1 MALTINFN
9 GLTDLQWQA
18 IFEFLNRYLVPN
30 IVKEPG
36 SPRGQI
42 FNAYLEQINLVATGQ
57 LGIED
62 FLFNIGDIFP
72 VAGEDNDRFRELAEQ
87 TQYNGFLKKFEEILA
102 SEDPASAIQGL
113 FDRYENVGIADN
125 SIILSELDSFGG
137 INSFSLMNPQNVL
150 DRVLIGDND
159 WGVTVQMC
167 TTTVT
172 TNCVDPKN
180 IKDIW
185 EDFGR
190 HVQVIFK
197 GLEIPGLPEWLPLPG
212 IMRLPTI
219 GEIWDRISGP
229 FNDAAREQMRDC
241 MSKDDDGD
249 GVANTA
255 SYCIENR
262 DIAGIITQ
270 GILDGTGELVD
281 ATTEAVKGIVDKA
294 LETLDCVTD
303 PAACATKVKDT
314 IEGIFKS
321 ADPTQPGLPDWM
333 RVIIIGSQYGDKV
346 LKELEKIFGSDI
358 DGDGTIGITQEQFD
372 CSTIN
377 RNGGV
382 VEKEEDCGACL
393 PNFVE
398 VDGQCTNWTDTGVTA
413 EECAAENREHI
424 PSTGAGTN
432 SACGGCLPD
441 FQVNETGDCVA
452 SPIKCEGNQVLNE
465 TTGRCEDPPPDC
477 TPGGPCTDETGA
489 SGTYDENCDCVADWI
504 NSGPSEQ
511 DCAALGK
518 THVPA
523 DDSTQTPS
531 SCGSCEQ
538 EGWTDTGQSGECE
551 APNTEAQPCDDP
563 EAVRRGGLS
572 DGECVLPGRPCFS
585 EPSKY
590 SGDDANIDKGQ
601 FNSEGFCVAAGGDNG
616 PDDTGGQCPA
626 DSERNGQNP
635 VFDPRDTSQSGFF
648 TAYTGITY
656 QYDPCNPSLGYSIVG
671 QNVNVCEDKNNQ
683 NYGNIVQQPEE
694 PCGECNAGFRKE
706 GNKCVPDEDNGG
718 DDGGE
723 ECPNGGSAALHIDND
738 CNQPCRDRNL
748 YDFGDGRGCVS
759 LVDVCANP
767 QTDEEYRVCGQ
778 EPPTPEPNE
787 GDDCPLGDNPTGGV
801 LQKDSRGKLICV
813 PKGRPPP
820 PEVCN
825 DPNATNYEQKG
836 KCGPCKDLYD
846 KPEGYDECTL
856 IETLCQDPDYAEG
869 NELCQGPC
877 DAGEVEFLDENGKV
891 FCDSPC
897 AYNDQIASSSR
908 DCREPCPDFN
918 GVEGPRDDQGNCYDC
933 TDEANALICGWAECP
948 DGSMAPTLEDCVA
961 PECDNK
967 ATDYPDC
974 VTCPS
979 GQRIN
984 PETDQCEEVDC
995 TLPENAL
1002 FCGWVECENG
1012 TMAPTL
1018 GDCDQET
1025 PCSDPTYA
1033 ANNPLE
1039 CGWVECPDGSFAE
1052 TREDCE
1058 ETPQECANGA
1068 TDYPDCTVCP
1078 EGQSMDAEG
1087 NCTDCSDCSC
1097 AEYAAANPE
1106 ECITEPPV
1114 EPPETGGGGGGGGGM
1129 MGAFTPFLAGISYT
1143 PQAVPEPP
1151 APPQK
1156 DYMAELD
1163 NLIKRSLF
1171 EGMA

>member
-87 TQYNGFLKKFEEILA
+87 TQYNGFLKEFEEILA

-125 SIILSELDSFGG
+125 SIILGELDSFGG

-413 EECAAENREHI
+413 EECAAKNREHI

-504 NSGPSEQ
+504 NSGPSKQ
-511 DCAALGK
+511 DCSALGK

-523 DDSTQTPS
+523 DDATQTPS

-538 EGWTDTGQSGECE
+538 EGWTDTGQSGECV
-551 APNTEAQPCDDP
+551 APPTTQVDCTQPRPSGTVTFDLINAQDRWDAQCGETHCTDGSTIDSHVNGDCQLGLTSDCQEITEANAAQCGKEKCP
-563 EAVRRGGLS
+563 
-572 DGECVLPGRPCFS
+572 DGTFADIGACS
-585 EPSKY
+585 ETP
-590 SGDDANIDKGQ
+590 
-601 FNSEGFCVAAGGDNG
+601 
-616 PDDTGGQCPA
+616 
-626 DSERNGQNP
+626 
-635 VFDPRDTSQSGFF
+635 
-648 TAYTGITY
+648 
-656 QYDPCNPSLGYSIVG
+656 
-671 QNVNVCEDKNNQ
+671 
-683 NYGNIVQQPEE
+683 PEE
-694 PCGECNAGFRKE
+694 T
-706 GNKCVPDEDNGG
+706 
-718 DDGGE
+718 
-723 ECPNGGSAALHIDND
+723 CPNGDSPALHTDND
-738 CNQPCRDRNL
+738 CNQPCRRGL
-748 YDFGDGRGCVS
+748 YDFGEGCVS
-759 LVDVCANP
+759 LTEVCTNP

-778 EPPTPEPNE
+778 HEQCGEDTDNPGKWVKDLSECNTPDDPGNEGDECTDALGNKGILVANEKGDLECIADSGTPTPQV

-801 LQKDSRGKLICV
+801 LQENPVTGELVCV
-813 PKGRPPP
+813 PKGTPPGLCEDGSIP
-820 PEVCN
+820 DPE
-825 DPNATNYEQKG
+825 KG
-836 KCGPCKDLYD
+836 
-846 KPEGYDECTL
+846 
-856 IETLCQDPDYAEG
+856 
-869 NELCQGPC
+869 
-877 DAGEVEFLDENGKV
+877 
-891 FCDSPC
+891 
-897 AYNDQIASSSR
+897 
-908 DCREPCPDFN
+908 CREDWCDDAMTVPKNEDGSCPD
-918 GVEGPRDDQGNCYDC
+918 VLDC
-933 TDEANALICGWAECP
+933 SEITDANAVQCGKEKCP
-948 DGSMAPTLEDCVA
+948 DGTFADIG
-961 PECDNK
+961 
-967 ATDYPDC
+967 
-974 VTCPS
+974 TCPEVTECTG
-979 GQRIN
+979 GQKDYGN
-984 PETDQCEEVDC
+984 GCED
-995 TLPENAL
+995 P
-1002 FCGWVECENG
+1002 CEFNNG
-1012 TMAPTL
+1012 IPA
-1018 GDCDQET
+1018 
-1025 PCSDPTYA
+1025 SS
-1033 ANNPLE
+1033 LE
-1039 CGWVECPDGSFAE
+1039 CIDPEGS
-1052 TREDCE
+1052 
-1058 ETPQECANGA
+1058 CANGA
-1068 TDYPDCTVCP
+1068 VDYPTCTQCEDGSIPDAIDGCAGPTINCADYNQQTNEDGTCGPCLPGYVKDTSQPDEPCVAAPEDPCP
-1078 EGQSMDAEG
+1078 AGFALNSATGLCEPVTCPDGESFCEATGQCETAE
-1087 NCTDCSDCSC
+1087 NCPDGGDDGGT
-1097 AEYAAANPE
+1097 
-1106 ECITEPPV
+1106 
-1114 EPPETGGGGGGGGGM
+1114 TGGGGFGGGGGGGM
-1129 MGAFTPFLAGISYT
+1129 FDIKPITISGDPQLLSRTEFPITDFLAG
-1143 PQAVPEPP
+1143 
-1151 APPQK
+1151 
-1156 DYMAELD
+1156 
-1163 NLIKRSLF
+1163 LF
-1171 EGMA
+1171 TGSGGGRA

>member
-616 PDDTGGQCPA
+616 PDDTGGQCPKGNA
-626 DSERNGQNP
+626 PQYFPEDTDQDGTFFYNGE
-635 VFDPRDTSQSGFF
+635 TL
-648 TAYTGITY
+648 T
-656 QYDPCNPSLGYSIVG
+656 YDPCDPLGPENSLSFTPA
-671 QNVNVCEDKNNQ
+671 
-683 NYGNIVQQPEE
+683 PELI
-694 PCGECNAGFRKE
+694 CN
-706 GNKCVPDEDNGG
+706 DENAKPPEG
-718 DDGGE
+718 DDGG
-723 ECPNGGSAALHIDND
+723 CGDCKDNFVFD
-738 CNQPCRDRNL
+738 TE
-748 YDFGDGRGCVS
+748 S
-759 LVDVCANP
+759 
-767 QTDEEYRVCGQ
+767 
-778 EPPTPEPNE
+778 
-787 GDDCPLGDNPTGGV
+787 
-801 LQKDSRGKLICV
+801 KICV
-813 PKGRPPP
+813 PKDSIDNNTGGNQGDECDLENGSGKGVKNANGDCVPVGSKCNRQLLGYGFEDNCPTGLGYNTPIGIINANGDCECSSISEVDCSEITEDNYRNCNKVKCPEGSTTPYADSLDDCIATPEPTCEENDPNSESDGQGGCRCKQDYALDNDQNSPTFGTCQPTKQP

-825 DPNATNYEQKG
+825 DPNATNYEQQG
-836 KCGPCKDLYD
+836 ECGPCKDLYD

-856 IETLCQDPDYAEG
+856 IETLCQDPDYADG

-877 DAGEVEFLDENGKV
+877 DDGEVEFLDENGEV

-897 AYNDQIASSSR
+897 AYNDQIASSS
-908 DCREPCPDFN
+908 P
-918 GVEGPRDDQGNCYDC
+918 
-933 TDEANALICGWAECP
+933 
-948 DGSMAPTLEDCVA
+948 DCVA
-961 PECDNK
+961 PKCDNK

-1033 ANNPLE
+1033 AANPLE
-1039 CGWVECPDGSFAE
+1039 CGWVECPDGTFAE
-1052 TREDCE
+1052 TRENCK

-1087 NCTDCSDCSC
+1087 NCVT
-1097 AEYAAANPE
+1097 
-1106 ECITEPPV
+1106 TGEPPV
-1114 EPPETGGGGGGGGGM
+1114 TPPPETGGGGGGGGGGM

-1151 APPQK
+1151 APVQK

>member
-9 GLTDLQWQA
+9 GLTDRQWQA
-18 IFEFLNRYLVPN
+18 IFEFLNRYLIPN
-30 IVKEPG
+30 VVKEPG
-36 SPRGQI
+36 SPRGEI

-87 TQYNGFLKKFEEILA
+87 TQYNGFLKEFEEILA
-102 SEDPASAIQGL
+102 SENPASAIQGL

-219 GEIWDRISGP
+219 GEIWDKISGP

-270 GILDGTGELVD
+270 GILDGTGEIVD

-314 IEGIFKS
+314 IEGIFGS

-333 RVIIIGSQYGDKV
+333 RVIIIGSQYGDEV

-393 PNFVE
+393 PSFVE
-398 VDGQCTNWTDTGVTA
+398 VDGQCTDWTDTGVTA
-413 EECAAENREHI
+413 EDCAAENREHI

-441 FQVNETGDCVA
+441 FQVNETGECVA

-465 TTGRCEDPPPDC
+465 TTGQCEDPPPDC
-477 TPGGPCTDETGA
+477 EVDGPCNDETGA

-504 NSGPSEQ
+504 NSGPTEQ
-511 DCAALGK
+511 DCTALGK

-538 EGWTDTGQSGECE
+538 EGWTDTGQSGECV
-551 APNTEAQPCDDP
+551 APPTTQVDCTKPRPTGEFTFELENQQALWDQKCRATHCESGVPIEEDPDCYGSPPGKTCDNN
-563 EAVRRGGLS
+563 AVNPDSCDQCENGEHPDAHVDS
-572 DGECVLPGRPCFS
+572 DCSKPLKKQDGNPG
-585 EPSKY
+585 
-590 SGDDANIDKGQ
+590 DA
-601 FNSEGFCVAAGGDNG
+601 CTLY
-616 PDDTGGQCPA
+616 DDTVGVV
-626 DSERNGQNP
+626 DKNG
-635 VFDPRDTSQSGFF
+635 DCKR
-648 TAYTGITY
+648 
-656 QYDPCNPSLGYSIVG
+656 VG
-671 QNVNVCEDKNNQ
+671 QNCNRSKYGYTSSDNCDTGLGFNTSSGIIDSSGDCVCNTACADPNREVYSTTGACRDTCKKGWKKDAEGNCTVEDTVAEPCSDENRQKNNDGSCGENCNSGFDQPAGYEVCTSIQQLCSDGAEGYGPDNELCGTTNGCPEGQKKFDGTNCDNPCSDNTDIGASDPLCGATPPETCDNDAVNYPDCNQCPKGKILYNGKCVVPTAAPCDEQ
-683 NYGNIVQQPEE
+683 NRVTNSDGT
-694 PCGECNAGFRKE
+694 CGECKE
-706 GNKCVPDEDNGG
+706 GYTFDTNQDLCVRDL
-718 DDGGE
+718 E
-723 ECPNGGSAALHIDND
+723 ECTNG
-738 CNQPCRDRNL
+738 
-748 YDFGDGRGCVS
+748 
-759 LVDVCANP
+759 
-767 QTDEEYRVCGQ
+767 
-778 EPPTPEPNE
+778 
-787 GDDCPLGDNPTGGV
+787 
-801 LQKDSRGKLICV
+801 
-813 PKGRPPP
+813 
-820 PEVCN
+820 
-825 DPNATNYEQKG
+825 
-836 KCGPCKDLYD
+836 
-846 KPEGYDECTL
+846 
-856 IETLCQDPDYAEG
+856 
-869 NELCQGPC
+869 
-877 DAGEVEFLDENGKV
+877 
-891 FCDSPC
+891 
-897 AYNDQIASSSR
+897 
-908 DCREPCPDFN
+908 
-918 GVEGPRDDQGNCYDC
+918 
-933 TDEANALICGWAECP
+933 
-948 DGSMAPTLEDCVA
+948 
-961 PECDNK
+961 
-967 ATDYPDC
+967 ATDYPACTTCPAGKSMDTEGNC
-974 VTCPS
+974 VTTT
-979 GQRIN
+979 
-984 PETDQCEEVDC
+984 ET
-995 TLPENAL
+995 
-1002 FCGWVECENG
+1002 
-1012 TMAPTL
+1012 
-1018 GDCDQET
+1018 
-1025 PCSDPTYA
+1025 
-1033 ANNPLE
+1033 
-1039 CGWVECPDGSFAE
+1039 
-1052 TREDCE
+1052 
-1058 ETPQECANGA
+1058 CANGA
-1068 TDYPDCTVCP
+1068 TDYPACTTCP
-1078 EGQSMDAEG
+1078 EGQSMDENGACVG
-1087 NCTDCSDCSC
+1087 DGDGGGT
-1097 AEYAAANPE
+1097 
-1106 ECITEPPV
+1106 
-1114 EPPETGGGGGGGGGM
+1114 TGGGGFGGGGGGM
-1129 MGAFTPFLAGISYT
+1129 FDIKPITISGDPQLLSRTEFPITDFLAG
-1143 PQAVPEPP
+1143 
-1151 APPQK
+1151 
-1156 DYMAELD
+1156 
-1163 NLIKRSLF
+1163 LF
-1171 EGMA
+1171 TGSGGGRA